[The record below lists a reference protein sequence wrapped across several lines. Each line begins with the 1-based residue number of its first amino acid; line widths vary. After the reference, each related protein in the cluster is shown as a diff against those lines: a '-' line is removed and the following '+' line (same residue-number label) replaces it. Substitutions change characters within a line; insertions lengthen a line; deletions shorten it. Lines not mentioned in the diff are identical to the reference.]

1 MCVCMCLCVCAYIH
15 ACVHVHVCVC
25 MYVCMHVPRP
35 VPMLCSMGEVLTVC
49 IVPLAH
55 MAHPHGSVRKLST
68 ESYHVQDRVLLHETM
83 W

>member
-1 MCVCMCLCVCAYIH
+1 M
-15 ACVHVHVCVC
+15 CVHVFVCVRIYTCLRACACVCVC